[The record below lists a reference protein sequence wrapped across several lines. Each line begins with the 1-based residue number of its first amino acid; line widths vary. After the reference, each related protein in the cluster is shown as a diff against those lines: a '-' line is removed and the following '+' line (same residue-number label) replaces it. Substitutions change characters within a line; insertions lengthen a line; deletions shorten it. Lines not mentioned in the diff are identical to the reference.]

1 MNISIIQY
9 YINTQLSQRQF
20 QSLFE
25 HVKQQGTNFQ
35 NPPSFSPPPP
45 SFKTLGRIHPHR
57 INLHIFPATKTKT
70 PSGTAQVCRN
80 TCYTWRAY
88 TRSRGKRRRRRRRR
102 GALESREWAFA
113 WKWPRLNVSLPRSL
127 LSSFGQSNCN
137 NCRGL
142 VLFVHLEERDGA
154 ERDTFPAYGTSGRL
168 ILAWLFHSQSSTT
181 PFSLSLFLSLSQPPP
196 HTESRI
202 EKTVSVHPCPSI
214 RIYTHICIYLLP
226 YVHTQRR
233 RRRRRTKWRVRF
245 RDGFAGRL
253 T

>member
-181 PFSLSLFLSLSQPPP
+181 LSLSPSLL
-196 HTESRI
+196 HTQSRASR
-202 EKTVSVHPCPSI
+202 KPYPSI
-214 RIYTHICIYLLP
+214 RVRRFVYIHTYVYICC
-226 YVHTQRR
+226 
-233 RRRRRTKWRVRF
+233 RTYIHR
-245 RDGFAGRL
+245 GGGGGGGRSGESASVTVL
-253 T
+253 RAA